1 MTTREDW
8 YGRTWPDGTDTCPTC
23 GQPDNCG
30 DCTHTRLHSSEAREL
45 GAVTGAERFTW
56 NGWHE
61 GIDCEPQE
69 PGKEW
74 LAILDDGEEYATIM
88 LRTDASVFRLNP
100 LMLNAAR
107 ATRELRAQNIVRALN
122 EMNDR
127 EEVLP

>member
-1 MTTREDW
+1 MTMREDL

-61 GIDCEPQE
+61 GRDVSPEE

-74 LAILDDGEEYATIM
+74 LEILDDEMEYAIIV
-88 LRTDASVFRLNP
+88 LRTDAPRFQDRP
-100 LMLNAAR
+100 GMLTAAR